1 MKHTIIYLGTLA
13 ILAGTIEAKAAEQEK
28 LTIEKATVFLSSAQL
43 TSSAKVNLHKGENEI
58 LFSNVAGNIN
68 TESIVINIGNGV
80 AVTSTTFQNN
90 FLGQENV
97 SPKVKALKDS
107 IEAVNNQRKPLANK
121 LSVVTEQISILQSNK
136 KVAGEDNGLS
146 VAELQK
152 MLDLVGT
159 KMEQYLNTKATYE
172 QQIAKIDEKI
182 TKLKQQLDEEQRNM
196 YQPGGQLL
204 VKFYAPEATAAPVS
218 IKYVVPS
225 AGWSPIY
232 DVWADDASKP
242 IRLYYKANVYQNSG
256 VKWDNVRLTLSTG
269 NPQENMQSP
278 ELSPWYL
285 SFYQNTPR
293 AGLVKSMAVSA
304 TAEDLYMAAPM
315 AKAVY
320 DSNNQASISNYVTT
334 DNSGVNTEFDI
345 DLSYS
350 IVSDGQQHLVAI
362 KKYEVPASYQYFIV
376 PKMDK
381 DAFLQAKVTSW
392 QDLNLLPGQ
401 TNIFYEGTYVGQ
413 GYVDPNSVTDT
424 LTFSLGRDKKVVVK
438 RERDVKLRSVKTI
451 GSNVKETFV
460 YNISVRNT
468 RKEAI
473 NVVMQDQLPV
483 SNDKDIE
490 VNDTEYSGATLEPT
504 TGKLTWNMTINGNE
518 TKKQALSYTI
528 KYPKGKVVSGLR

>member
-1 MKHTIIYLGTLA
+1 MVFKFLPKY
-13 ILAGTIEAKAAEQEK
+13 
-28 LTIEKATVFLSSAQL
+28 ATCRYG
-43 TSSAKVNLHKGENEI
+43 KKY
-58 LFSNVAGNIN
+58 
-68 TESIVINIGNGV
+68 GV
-80 AVTSTTFQNN
+80 T
-90 FLGQENV
+90 
-97 SPKVKALKDS
+97 
-107 IEAVNNQRKPLANK
+107 
-121 LSVVTEQISILQSNK
+121 
-136 KVAGEDNGLS
+136 
-146 VAELQK
+146 
-152 MLDLVGT
+152 
-159 KMEQYLNTKATYE
+159 
-172 QQIAKIDEKI
+172 
-182 TKLKQQLDEEQRNM
+182 
-196 YQPGGQLL
+196 
-204 VKFYAPEATAAPVS
+204 
-218 IKYVVPS
+218 
-225 AGWSPIY
+225 
-232 DVWADDASKP
+232 
-242 IRLYYKANVYQNSG
+242 
-256 VKWDNVRLTLSTG
+256 
-269 NPQENMQSP
+269 
-278 ELSPWYL
+278 
-285 SFYQNTPR
+285 
-293 AGLVKSMAVSA
+293 A
-304 TAEDLYMAAPM
+304 TAEDVYTAAPM
-315 AKAVY
+315 AKAVG
-320 DSNNQASISNYVTT
+320 DFNNQASISNYVTT

-345 DLSYS
+345 DLPYS

-518 TKKQALSYTI
+518 TKKQELSYTI